1 MNKSINRRACLSE
14 KMKKMSKDGKSKTE
28 KEKTQSKSEVI
39 KLYKNIDITDFK
51 HIIEHY
57 IHSVLRN
64 LKV

>member
-1 MNKSINRRACLSE
+1 
-14 KMKKMSKDGKSKTE
+14 MKKMSKHGKSKTE
-28 KEKTQSKSEVI
+28 KEKTQSKLEVI
-39 KLYKNIDITDFK
+39 KLYENIDITDFK